1 MIKIIFKNFGLNC
14 SYVFLI
20 NVVCKN
26 NDFGFW
32 ICIYVDI
39 FVYIRFRD
47 YGLFFEEC
55 WFFGGKSC
63 DVVWCFVF
71 L

>member
-1 MIKIIFKNFGLNC
+1 MIKIIFKNVGLNC
-14 SYVFLI
+14 NYVFLI

-26 NDFGFW
+26 
-32 ICIYVDI
+32 IDI
-39 FVYIRFRD
+39 FVCIRFRD
-47 YGLFFEEC
+47 YGLFVEEC

-71 L
+71 